1 MFVTYVVITDNSLY
15 LNSLHHSVKM
25 IICDAVSIVKLLV
38 TYFVINIDL
47 LYLNLLYE
55 ILKKIICDTGVYGK
69 AISH

>member
-1 MFVTYVVITDNSLY
+1 
-15 LNSLHHSVKM
+15 M